1 MAYTFLITGG
11 AGMIGSNLVKRLVR
25 DGHRVR
31 VADNLWR
38 GQKHHLEDEQGK
50 PVIDMARD
58 FLNID
63 LSVADALDPYL
74 SDVDYVYHLADVVA
88 GVGYVFQ
95 NEGSVFRQN
104 LLINTNVVNSV
115 RKHPET
121 IKGYIYVGTACSFP
135 AHLQSGV
142 DAAPLREVD
151 QYPAS
156 PESAYGWSKLMGEY
170 EAGLMEKETGI
181 SVALLSLH
189 NVYGSP
195 CDFDQERAQV
205 IPSLVRKVQRYPEE
219 SFVVWGG
226 GAQGRAFVHVDD
238 IVDALILAIDKGLGQ
253 GVIQIGPD
261 HCTSIRELAETLVK
275 ISNKDIEIEYDLS
288 KPEGDRGR
296 CADYSK
302 AREVLGW
309 KPRKTLD
316 EGLREIYDWV
326 GQQLESP
333 EN

>member
-1 MAYTFLITGG
+1 MTAHEKHVFISYSRANKAFVNRLIT
-11 AGMIGSNLVKRLVR
+11 RLQEE
-25 DGHRVR
+25 G
-31 VADNLWR
+31 
-38 GQKHHLEDEQGK
+38 
-50 PVIDMARD
+50 
-58 FLNID
+58 LNIWID
-63 LSVADALDPYL
+63 KQGLKPGTRNWEQALRDAINGSYAVLLVA
-74 SDVDYVYHLADVVA
+74 S
-88 GVGYVFQ
+88 
-95 NEGSVFRQN
+95 
-104 LLINTNVVNSV
+104 
-115 RKHPET
+115 
-121 IKGYIYVGTACSFP
+121 
-135 AHLQSGV
+135 
-142 DAAPLREVD
+142 
-151 QYPAS
+151 PAS
-156 PESAYGWSKLMGEY
+156 RRSAYVNDELAIAEMFGRRVYPVWGDGEQWMDSIPMGMGKIQFIDARG
-170 EAGLMEKETGI
+170 EAFETGI
-181 SVALLSLH
+181 
-189 NVYGSP
+189 
-195 CDFDQERAQV
+195 
-205 IPSLVRKVQRYPEE
+205 
-219 SFVVWGG
+219 
-226 GAQGRAFVHVDD
+226 DD